1 MAEKSTPDRLVQGRM
16 QRCLDRLGIPLEV
29 CWTPDSEKDK
39 QGEIVLSSK
48 TLFIYS
54 PSESEAWQTLIHE
67 ILEFKLKGV
76 TSHYRNVIN
85 GLIEIIEKSCYQEKE
100 EFLEFIPQ
108 VFEEVRKF
116 EQKT

>member
-1 MAEKSTPDRLVQGRM
+1 MTETPRRTAQAKM
-16 QRCLDRLGIPLEV
+16 QHVLARLGLPLKV
-29 CWTPDSEKDK
+29 AWTPNGNHDK
-39 QGEIVLSSK
+39 HGLIEPSSK
-48 TLFIYS
+48 TLFIFD
-54 PSESEAWQTLIHE
+54 EGEEEAWQTLIHE

-85 GLIEIIEKSCYQEKE
+85 GLIEIIEKSCYQQKE

-108 VFEEVRKF
+108 VVEEVKKF